1 MALEG
6 VYSVLPTPFDSGD
19 EVDHESLRRVVDLYL
34 AAGVDG
40 VTALGVTSEV
50 ARLSDRERD
59 AVLDTILS
67 HVAGRVPVVAGT
79 TAEGTTLCLERSR
92 QARSAGAAA
101 VMVSP
106 PRMPKINSDAVAKHF
121 TALAQ
126 AVDLPIVV
134 QDYPPISGYAME
146 PDLLVR
152 VAREI
157 PQARTIKLEDAP
169 TPYKTARIL
178 ERAQGLELRI
188 FGGLGGMY
196 LLEELA
202 AGATGAMTGFAYPEI
217 LVEIVRPVPS
227 RPDRGSVGDLLSH
240 GRADA
245 LRVPGG
251 SRDGDPQ
258 RDAATPRRDRARRG
272 PAASRVARRLDASRP
287 RPAPRLDREGPG
299 DFVDLGLKGKVALVA
314 GASRGLG
321 FAVARELAAEG
332 ASVSISSRD
341 AESLRKAT
349 DRIRSETGAEALAVA
364 ADVRSAAALE
374 AWRDRTLEKFG
385 RIDLLFAN
393 SGGPPAG
400 KFPDFDDACVAE
412 RLRAPAPLG
421 DPDGAPGDPPHPI
434 GRRRRDPLFD
444 ILLGQGAD
452 RQSDALD
459 GACAPASRRSPRPS
473 RRSSPPTAFASTRSS
488 RAGSTRTA
496 FASSTRST
504 RRRRASPSRRRRSG
518 PLPRSPSAAT
528 ARPPT
533 SAAPRRS
540 SCPAPRR
547 TSPGATLQVDGG
559 MIRSVV

>member
-217 LVEIVRPVPS
+217 LVEIVRQFRAGRIAEASETFYRTVALM
-227 RPDRGSVGDLLSH
+227 RFEFQEGVGMAI
-240 GRADA
+240 RKEM
-245 LRVPGG
+245 LR
-251 SRDGDPQ
+251 
-258 RDAATPRRDRARRG
+258 RRG
-272 PAASRVARRLDASRP
+272 AIAHAAVRPPAASLDASTR
-287 RPAPRLDREGPG
+287 AGLDRLLAWIE
-299 DFVDLGLKGKVALVA
+299 
-314 GASRGLG
+314 R
-321 FAVARELAAEG
+321 ARET
-332 ASVSISSRD
+332 S
-341 AESLRKAT
+341 
-349 DRIRSETGAEALAVA
+349 
-364 ADVRSAAALE
+364 
-374 AWRDRTLEKFG
+374 W
-385 RIDLLFAN
+385 
-393 SGGPPAG
+393 
-400 KFPDFDDACVAE
+400 
-412 RLRAPAPLG
+412 
-421 DPDGAPGDPPHPI
+421 
-434 GRRRRDPLFD
+434 
-444 ILLGQGAD
+444 
-452 RQSDALD
+452 
-459 GACAPASRRSPRPS
+459 
-473 RRSSPPTAFASTRSS
+473 
-488 RAGSTRTA
+488 
-496 FASSTRST
+496 
-504 RRRRASPSRRRRSG
+504 
-518 PLPRSPSAAT
+518 
-528 ARPPT
+528 T
-533 SAAPRRS
+533 SA
-540 SCPAPRR
+540 
-547 TSPGATLQVDGG
+547 
-559 MIRSVV
+559 